1 LLQIFVHN
9 CTAER
14 AYGPFMGRPPIAAW
28 PNYIS
33 VSSKSPSHRAYIGIS
48 PPFITFRDAGFCINT
63 FPLTVLDCARAMR
76 RACSLGHFNYRA
88 FNPTAF
94 HNLAKLQNGDLSWI
108 VPGKFLAFSGPI
120 AKLVPVVLLHPTH
133 CMVAP
138 TLMLCA
144 IFIDAI

>member
-1 LLQIFVHN
+1 LCCAH
-9 CTAER
+9 
-14 AYGPFMGRPPIAAW
+14 
-28 PNYIS
+28 
-33 VSSKSPSHRAYIGIS
+33 IGIS

-120 AKLVPVVLLHPTH
+120 AK
-133 CMVAP
+133 
-138 TLMLCA
+138 
-144 IFIDAI
+144 